1 VMLPV
6 KVVVSME
13 ISINV
18 QRTVLRHIQVNTEGG
33 NRTLLHQLS

>member
-1 VMLPV
+1 MLPV

-13 ISINV
+13 ISIVNV

-33 NRTLLHQLS
+33 N